1 MSEKEICQE
10 ALKTYGMPN
19 QLIVAIEEL
28 SELQKEICKYLRGK
42 GDMQHIA
49 EEVADVEIMI
59 EQLTMA
65 FNIRADVI
73 RWRRKKF
80 ERLSGR
86 MKHGEESFAK
96 AE

>member
-1 MSEKEICQE
+1 M
-10 ALKTYGMPN
+10 
-19 QLIVAIEEL
+19 IVAIEEL

-86 MKHGEESFAK
+86 MKHGQESSTK